1 MICAAVQGTHTVR
14 LGTAYVS
21 GKHCLHA
28 VAFGVS
34 ENVAPV
40 QAWHARPSLENVP
53 GGQRV
58 HSWLVGVMAL
68 PAGHGAQ
75 IHESS
80 HSSPS
85 GQATHCATSATF
97 PMGHC
102 VQVVAPERVEILPS
116 AQALHVSWALALE
129 KKPGAHSVQTVAPPV
144 EKVPGRQAEHA
155 VLSCAVLK

>member
-1 MICAAVQGTHTVR
+1 MICAAVQGAQTVR

-28 VAFGVS
+28 VAPSVS
-34 ENVAPV
+34 ENVGPEHG
-40 QAWHARPSLENVP
+40 WHACPSLENVP

-58 HSWLVGVMAL
+58 HSWLVGSMAL

-75 IHESS
+75 IHESN
-80 HSSPS
+80 HSSPW

-102 VQVVAPERVEILPS
+102 VQVMAAEMAEILPS
-116 AQALHVSWALALE
+116 AQAWHVGWALALE

-144 EKVPGRQAEHA
+144 EKVPGRQAVHA
-155 VLSCAVLK
+155 VLSWAVLK